1 MLGAATLEMCL
12 KELGVLRSFFW
23 PRVLNGNPLVIS
35 VPRGASLVL
44 LMIQKGT
51 SKNQQ
56 ST

>member
-23 PRVLNGNPLVIS
+23 PRVLNGNPLGIS

-44 LMIQKGT
+44 LMIQK
-51 SKNQQ
+51 KNHA
-56 ST
+56 

>member
-23 PRVLNGNPLVIS
+23 PSVLNGNPLGIS

-44 LMIQKGT
+44 LIIQK
-51 SKNQQ
+51 KNHA
-56 ST
+56 